1 MFLPQATGWLPDPAD
16 ARDLT
21 PDSPKVARLAP
32 KAAAA
37 PLEAAA
43 APEPPVID
51 LREYFPAVG
60 RQDTINSCTA
70 FTAAAL
76 LGYFE
81 RRAFNRL
88 FQPSPLFLYKVE
100 RNLLHQTGDRG
111 AFLRIAMKA
120 LRAFG
125 APPESEWPYDIRYYD
140 VEPPAYVY
148 AYAANYKTT
157 AYYRLDPPNTP
168 REALLAAIHSS
179 LAREI
184 PVMFG
189 FVLYPSSAQSY
200 NSGSGRGEIPFPE
213 AGERPVGLHALV
225 ACGYDDEKIVVNLS
239 GGSVTTGA
247 LRVRN
252 SWGPEWGD
260 GGYGWLP
267 YDYVLQN
274 YANDWWSLIRADFLD
289 PTQFETPRT

>member
-1 MFLPQATGWLPDPAD
+1 MHLPQSTGWIPDPAD
-16 ARDLT
+16 ARDFTAETRKVERLT
-21 PDSPKVARLAP
+21 PALQAP
-32 KAAAA
+32 VV
-37 PLEAAA
+37 
-43 APEPPVID
+43 EPPLVD
-51 LREYFPAVG
+51 LREFFPAVG

-81 RRAFNRL
+81 RRAFQRV
-88 FQPSPLFLYKVE
+88 FEPSPLFLYKVE
-100 RNLLHQTGDRG
+100 RNLLHQRGDRG

-125 APPESEWPYDIRYYD
+125 APPESEWPYDIRAYD

-157 AYYRLDPPNTP
+157 AYYRLDPPGIS
-168 REALLAAIHSS
+168 REALLASIHTS

-189 FVLYPSSAQSY
+189 FVLFPSSAQSY

-213 AGERPVGLHALV
+213 SGERPVGLHALV
-225 ACGYDDEKIVVNLS
+225 AAGYDDEKIIVNLS
-239 GGSVTTGA
+239 GGTVTTGA

-252 SWGPEWGD
+252 SWGAEWGD

-267 YDYVLQN
+267 YDYILQN
-274 YANDWWSLIRADFLD
+274 YASDWWSLIRAEFLD
-289 PTQFETPRT
+289 PTQFETPKV

>member
-1 MFLPQATGWLPDPAD
+1 MFPPQATGWIPDPAD

-21 PDSPKVARLAP
+21 ADSQKVERLVPVLQAP
-32 KAAAA
+32 VA
-37 PLEAAA
+37 
-43 APEPPVID
+43 EPPRVD
-51 LREYFPAVG
+51 LRELFPPAG

-76 LGYFE
+76 LAYYE
-81 RRAFNRL
+81 RRTFGRV

-125 APPESEWPYDIRYYD
+125 APPESEWPYDVRYYEH
-140 VEPPAYVY
+140 EPPGFVY
-148 AYAANYKTT
+148 ALAANYKTT
-157 AYYRLDPPNTP
+157 AYYRLDPAGTG
-168 REALLAAIHSS
+168 REALLAAVHSS

-184 PVMFG
+184 PLMFG
-189 FVLYPSSAQSY
+189 FVLFPSSGQSY
-200 NSGSGRGEIPFPE
+200 DKGPGRGEIPFPE
-213 AGERPVGLHALV
+213 PGERPVGLHALV
-225 ACGYDDEKIVVNLS
+225 AAGYDDEKTIVNRS
-239 GGSVTTGA
+239 GGTRTTGA

-252 SWGPEWGD
+252 SWGEEWGD

-274 YANDWWSLIRADFLD
+274 YATDWWALIRADFLD
-289 PTQFETPRT
+289 PAVFETPRS

>member
-1 MFLPQATGWLPDPAD
+1 MFAPQATGWIPDPAD

-21 PDSPKVARLAP
+21 TDSSRIERLAP
-32 KAAAA
+32 SLKA
-37 PLEAAA
+37 EAV
-43 APEPPVID
+43 EPPRID
-51 LREYFPAVG
+51 LREYFPPVG
-60 RQDTINSCTA
+60 RQGTINSCTA

-76 LGYFE
+76 LGYVQ
-81 RRAFNRL
+81 RRTFDRL
-88 FQPSPLFLYKVE
+88 YQPSPLFLYKVE

-125 APPESEWPYDIRYYD
+125 APPESEWPYDVRYYES
-140 VEPPAYVY
+140 EPPAFVY
-148 AYAANYKTT
+148 ALAANYKTT
-157 AYYRLDPPNTP
+157 AYYRLDPAGTT
-168 REALLAAIHSS
+168 REALLAAVRSS
-179 LAREI
+179 LAREV

-189 FVLYPSSAQSY
+189 FVLYPSSDQSY
-200 NSGSGRGEIPFPE
+200 TNGGALPFPE
-213 AGERPVGLHALV
+213 PGERPVGLHALV
-225 ACGYDDEKIVVNLS
+225 AAGYDDGKVIVNRA
-239 GGSVTTGA
+239 GGTTTTGA

-274 YANDWWSLIRADFLD
+274 YASDWWSLIRADFLD
-289 PTQFETPRT
+289 PAQFETPRL